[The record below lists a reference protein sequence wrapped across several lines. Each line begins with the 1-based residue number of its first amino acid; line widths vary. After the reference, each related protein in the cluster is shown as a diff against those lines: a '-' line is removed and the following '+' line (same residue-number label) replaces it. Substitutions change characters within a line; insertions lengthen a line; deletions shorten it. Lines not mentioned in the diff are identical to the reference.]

1 MSVTRDIARTYRAP
15 REVLRRRVAGAP
27 REDRALA
34 VVMAG
39 CVLMFVAQWPLLS
52 RLAFE
57 DPSVALDMRLG
68 GALLGWVFIAPLAL
82 YLLAAAVHGVLRLFG
97 GRANWY
103 EARMALFWALLAS
116 TPLWLLNGL
125 VAGFIGPG
133 AGQTIVGGLA
143 LLAFLGFW
151 GAGLWEIET
160 GHGAEQAATTEPGRG
175 RAT

>member
-34 VVMAG
+34 IVMAA
-39 CVLMFVAQWPLLS
+39 CALMFVSQWPGLS

-57 DPSVALDMRLG
+57 DPSVPLDMRLG

-82 YLLAAAVHGVLRLFG
+82 YLLAAVVHAIARLFG
-97 GRANWY
+97 GRASWY

-116 TPLWLLNGL
+116 SPLWLLNGL

-133 AGQTIVGGLA
+133 PELTLVGLAA
-143 LLAFLGFW
+143 LLAFLVFW
-151 GAGLWEIET
+151 GAGLWEVET
-160 GHGAEQAATTEPGRG
+160 GRGTAT
-175 RAT
+175 